1 MEKFMGR
8 FMHEVDVSD
17 MSEITVAG
25 FPAYTFNISGRYNRN
40 FGPMSGREV
49 RGRSAVILNESSK
62 SELYVSAL
70 QIESRIYDISP
81 VFEYMLGNAEYA
93 EPE

>member
-1 MEKFMGR
+1 
-8 FMHEVDVSD
+8 
-17 MSEITVAG
+17 
-25 FPAYTFNISGRYNRN
+25 
-40 FGPMSGREV
+40 MSGREV